1 LIELLL
7 HGGELTALELA
18 DLDRLPSFGSA
29 DERAEHQFQDSPLAE
44 CIRNDLETTALFNKQ
59 PFK

>member
-1 LIELLL
+1 MSLIDF
-7 HGGELTALELA
+7 HRSAARMSAPNISFKTA
-18 DLDRLPSFGSA
+18 
-29 DERAEHQFQDSPLAE
+29 LAE